1 MRTGGWGK
9 DDQAGR
15 HSLHGHFCNNN
26 NAQSVFRY
34 NSHFILNQSNI
45 LGLVVVVL
53 NLGTIN
59 QIIKYIL
66 QKSIKICLKS
76 RFAKSKILY
85 SFSYDFLSYLI
96 FSFLFFSFC
105 CYFKYHLNISQV
117 CILSHSLCVF
127 FVSFLCV
134 FADGYKKKDRNF
146 LRFVT
151 MTINI
156 NR

>member
-1 MRTGGWGK
+1 MRTGGWGE

-34 NSHFILNQSNI
+34 NSHFILNQSNS

-85 SFSYDFLSYLI
+85 SFSYDFPSYLI
-96 FSFLFFSFC
+96 FSFRFFSFLFVVI
-105 CYFKYHLNISQV
+105 FKYHLNISQV

-127 FVSFLCV
+127 CFISLCGCGRLQKERQKFL
-134 FADGYKKKDRNF
+134 
-146 LRFVT
+146 
-151 MTINI
+151 TIRDND
-156 NR
+156 NKY